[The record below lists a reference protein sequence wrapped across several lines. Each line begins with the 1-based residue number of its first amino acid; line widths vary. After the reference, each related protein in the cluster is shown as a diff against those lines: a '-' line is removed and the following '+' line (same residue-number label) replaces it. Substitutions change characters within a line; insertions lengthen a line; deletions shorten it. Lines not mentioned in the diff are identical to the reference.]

1 MKVTGIICEYNPL
14 HSGHIHQLKT
24 ARKNGADCIIALMSG
39 SFTQRGEPAIFGKY
53 HRAEAALLGGADL
66 VVELPY
72 PFSAASAEFFAS
84 AGVSIL
90 TRLGA
95 THLCFGSESGDR
107 DLLLRA
113 AKIALSDEF
122 RQGYRESVKD
132 SVGSA
137 AAYFNRLAAIVGVSE
152 FSSNDVLGVEYC
164 KAILAQNSTMIPEVI
179 RRIGAGYREEELKD
193 EVHPSASAVRRC
205 LYDTAPDALAD
216 AYRDAARVSPE
227 IADLIRAASE
237 RGEVAADIRR
247 AIPALLTYFRLT
259 KPSEISG
266 LAELSGGMAER
277 ICAAAREST
286 SYDDFYRLA
295 STKKYTD
302 SHVRRAILFAMT
314 GVTPSDLRMTAPYV
328 NLLAANE
335 RGRAFLSSRRRAE
348 ETIKIVTRPA
358 SILQDRE
365 ISPEFARQVELQQ
378 AAEAL
383 YTMCLTSPLPAG
395 IYLKSRAVML

>member
-14 HSGHIHQLKT
+14 HSGHIHQLRV
-24 ARKNGADCIIALMSG
+24 ARESGADCIIALMSG
-39 SFTQRGEPAIFGKY
+39 SFTQRGEPAVFGKY

-72 PFSAASAEFFAS
+72 PFSASSAEFFAS

-95 THLCFGSESGDR
+95 THLCFGSESGDK

-113 AKIALSDEF
+113 AEIALSHEF
-122 RQGYRESVKD
+122 RQGYSESVKD

-137 AAYFNRLAAIVGVSE
+137 AAYFNRLASLVGVKD

-164 KAILAQNSTMIPEVI
+164 KAILAQSSPMIPEVI
-179 RRIGAGYREEELKD
+179 RRIGAGYREEELTGD
-193 EVHPSASAVRRC
+193 LHPSASAVRRC
-205 LYDTAPDALAD
+205 LYDTDSSLLAG

-227 IADLIRAASE
+227 IAELIRTASE
-237 RGEVAADIRR
+237 RGEVPADMRR
-247 AIPALLTYFRLT
+247 ALPALLGFFRLK
-259 KPSEISG
+259 KPSEISH

-286 SYDDFYRLA
+286 SYDEFYRLA

-328 NLLAANE
+328 NLLAANA
-335 RGRAFLSSRRRAE
+335 RGREYLSSRRRAE

-378 AAEAL
+378 DAEAL
-383 YTMCLTSPLPAG
+383 YTLCLPTPLPAG

>member
-24 ARKNGADCIIALMSG
+24 ARENGADCIIALMSG

-122 RQGYRESVKD
+122 RQDYRESVKD

-193 EVHPSASAVRRC
+193 EVHPSASAVRRR
-205 LYDTAPDALAD
+205 LYDTTPDALAD
-216 AYRDAARVSPE
+216 AYRDAARVTPE
-227 IADLIRAASE
+227 IAELIRAASE
-237 RGEVAADIRR
+237 RGEVPADIRR
-247 AIPALLTYFRLT
+247 AIPALLTYFRLK

-335 RGRAFLSSRRRAE
+335 RGRSFLSSRRRAE

-383 YTMCLTSPLPAG
+383 YTMCLPSPLPAG